1 MLILGNLEHL
11 QELWQ
16 ADPLATLTSALAHLA
31 GSIMRAG
38 LALLVGGLS
47 NGQVGLTIAVGA
59 TV

>member
-38 LALLVGGLS
+38 LALLVGSLS
-47 NGQVGLTIAVGA
+47 NGQVGLTIA
-59 TV
+59 